1 MPEGSVGLE
10 RTQGYKMTYKL
21 RALTQ
26 AIALGLVVGSASF
39 AAQAEI
45 TLLKQDPQAGDPLS
59 RLNFTVGGSIRPQF
73 NNMTGD
79 GDKGSYKRNGF
90 DGGTRFRFAADYY
103 LFDDIS
109 WISYYELGVNIPA
122 LFNWDNHYAD
132 GANNTS
138 RRMLYTGLKSKT
150 WGQLTFGQ
158 QNSVYYDV
166 VGAKTDIWDY
176 DMLAQAPGNGINGD
190 YDGSYRSRKM
200 LKYKN
205 TFGDADIYASYLFSD
220 NEYLPGNG
228 LRYKREGGGSLGV
241 DYHLTP
247 DLTWGTAWNY
257 TRAEMR
263 DPSSNSTKD
272 YDQNILGTALS
283 WKPDNWT
290 LTFGGGWYNNFLTT
304 KKANVNDYFA
314 GDAWGIE
321 YLAGYTVPV
330 GQYAVK
336 SVMPYFMGDRL
347 QYVSGRDYQR
357 IDNGLGV
364 TVQFDYGFR
373 VDVEHVLTSSTDN
386 LGDMTLVRLRY
397 DF

>member
-1 MPEGSVGLE
+1 MA
-10 RTQGYKMTYKL
+10 MKL
-21 RALTQ
+21 RVMTQ
-26 AIALGLVVGSASF
+26 AVALGLAIGSASF

-122 LFNWDNHYAD
+122 LFDWDHHYAD
-132 GANNTS
+132 GARNTS
-138 RRMLYTGLKSKT
+138 RRMLYTGLKSNT
-150 WGQLTFGQ
+150 WGQMTFGQ

-205 TFGDADIYASYLFSD
+205 RFGDADVYASYLFSD
-220 NEYLPGNG
+220 SDYLPGNG
-228 LRYKREGGGSLGV
+228 LRYKRKGGGSLGV
-241 DYHLTP
+241 DYHITP

-257 TRAEMR
+257 THAEMR
-263 DPSSNSTKD
+263 NPSTSGSKS
-272 YDQNILGTALS
+272 YDQNIFGTAIS

-290 LTFGGGWYNNFLTT
+290 LTFGGGYYNDFLTT
-304 KKANVNDYFA
+304 KKADVNNYFA

-347 QYVSGRDYQR
+347 EYITGRNYQR

-386 LGDMTLVRLRY
+386 LGDMTVVRLRY

>member
-1 MPEGSVGLE
+1 MLTKM
-10 RTQGYKMTYKL
+10 RT
-21 RALTQ
+21 LTQ
-26 AIALGLVVGSASF
+26 AIGLGLVVGSASF
-39 AAQAEI
+39 AANAEI
-45 TLLKQDPQAGDPLS
+45 TVLKQDPQAGNPLS

-73 NNMTGD
+73 NNITGQD
-79 GDKGSYKRNGF
+79 GSNAYKRNGF

-122 LFNWDNHYAD
+122 VFDWDSHHAK
-132 GANNTS
+132 GAHDTT
-138 RRMLYTGLKSKT
+138 RRMLYTGLKSDT
-150 WGQLTFGQ
+150 WGTLTFGQ

-176 DMLAQAPGNGINGD
+176 DMVGQAPGNGINGD

-205 TFGDADIYASYLFSD
+205 SYGNTDFYASYLFADS
-220 NEYLPGNG
+220 EYLPGNG
-228 LRYKREGGGSLGV
+228 LRYKRQGGGSLGV
-241 DYHLTP
+241 DTHITK

-263 DPSSNSTKD
+263 NPGNGDSESW
-272 YDQNILGTALS
+272 DQNIFGTALT

-290 LTFGGGWYNNFLTT
+290 FSFGGGYYNNFLTT
-304 KKANVNDYFA
+304 KKANVHDYFA

-330 GQYAVK
+330 DQYGLK
-336 SVMPYFMGDRL
+336 SVMPYVMGDRL

-364 TVQFDYGFR
+364 TFKLDYGFR
-373 VDVEHVLTSSTDN
+373 VDYEHVFTSSTDK
-386 LGDMTLVRLRY
+386 LGDMNLVRLRY

>member
-1 MPEGSVGLE
+1 
-10 RTQGYKMTYKL
+10 MTYKL
-21 RALTQ
+21 RTLTQ

-132 GANNTS
+132 GANDTS

-158 QNSVYYDV
+158 QNSIYYDV

-205 TFGDADIYASYLFSD
+205 SFGDADVYASYLFSD
-220 NEYLPGNG
+220 GEYLPGNG
-228 LRYKREGGGSLGV
+228 LRYKRQGGGSLGV

-247 DLTWGTAWNY
+247 DLTWGTVWNY

-263 DPSSNSTKD
+263 NPSTSGSKN
-272 YDQNILGTALS
+272 YDQNIVGTAIS

-347 QYVSGRDYQR
+347 EYVTGRNYQR

>member
-1 MPEGSVGLE
+1 
-10 RTQGYKMTYKL
+10 MTYKL
-21 RALTQ
+21 RTLTQ
-26 AIALGLVVGSASF
+26 AIALGLVVGGASF

-132 GANNTS
+132 GANDTS

-158 QNSVYYDV
+158 QNSIYYDV

-205 TFGDADIYASYLFSD
+205 SFGDADVYASYLFSD
-220 NEYLPGNG
+220 GEYLPGNG
-228 LRYKREGGGSLGV
+228 LRYKRQGGGSLGV

-263 DPSSNSTKD
+263 NPSTTGSKN
-272 YDQNILGTALS
+272 YDQNIVGTAIS

-347 QYVSGRDYQR
+347 EYVTGRNYQR

>member
-1 MPEGSVGLE
+1 ML
-10 RTQGYKMTYKL
+10 TKM
-21 RALTQ
+21 RVLTQ
-26 AIALGLVVGSASF
+26 AIGLGLIVGSASF
-39 AAQAEI
+39 AANAEI

-73 NNMTGD
+73 NNLTGND
-79 GDKGSYKRNGF
+79 GSNAYRRNGF
-90 DGGTRFRFAADYY
+90 DGGSRFRFAADYY

-122 LFNWDNHYAD
+122 VFDWDNHYAP
-132 GANNTS
+132 GAHNTT

-150 WGQLTFGQ
+150 WGTLTFGQ

-205 TFGDADIYASYLFSD
+205 TFGDADVYASYLFAD
-220 NEYLPGNG
+220 NDYLVNGNSLG
-228 LRYKREGGGSLGV
+228 YKRQGGGSLGV
-241 DYHLTP
+241 DYHIAK

-257 TRAEMR
+257 TRADMR
-263 DPSSNSTKD
+263 NRNNGDDKS
-272 YDQNILGTALS
+272 YDQNIFGTALS
-283 WKPDNWT
+283 WTPDNWT
-290 LTFGGGWYNNFLTT
+290 FTVGGGWYDNFLTT
-304 KKANVNDYFA
+304 KKADVHNYFA
-314 GDAWGIE
+314 GDAWGVE

-330 GQYAVK
+330 GQYGLK

-364 TVQFDYGFR
+364 TFKLDYGFR
-373 VDVEHVLTSSTDN
+373 VDYEHVFTSSTDN
-386 LGDMTLVRLRY
+386 LGDMNLVRLRC